1 MYVKDFK
8 LEQWLNPRVDSAKY
22 NLGASCVRA
31 FTLEELFEF
40 IGEDMNEF
48 LKELQKMSLHYGHF
62 FGLDR
67 LLKALSNLYQEA
79 TPDMVLTTHGGTG
92 ANNMVITELVEP
104 TDNVIAIVPNY
115 QQHYSLP
122 ESLGAEVRYLELKE
136 ENGYLPD
143 LNELRSLVDG
153 NTKMITLSNPNNPT
167 GAFIEE
173 EMLKEISGIAESVD
187 AYVLCD
193 EIYRGLGDGYMTS
206 IVDVYHKGIA
216 TSSTSKVFSM
226 AGTRV
231 GWIVT
236 RDKETYDRLENRRS
250 YDTICGGVFDELL
263 TAIALEH
270 YDKIL
275 ERSKDLVDESK
286 MVFDK
291 WIETQPYLSCNYE
304 ALGTTAFIKY
314 DFDIPSDELCADI
327 LEKTGVLLCYGDCF
341 EIPYSFRLGYSFGDP
356 KLLEEGLKVLGDY
369 LADLK
374 TEKTVTS
381 S

>member
-1 MYVKDFK
+1 MYINDFK
-8 LEQWLNPRVDSAKY
+8 LEKWLNPRVDSAKY
-22 NLGASCVRA
+22 NFGSSCVQA
-31 FTLEELFEF
+31 FTLEELFDF
-40 IGEDMNEF
+40 IGEDMNAF
-48 LKELQKMSLHYGHF
+48 LEELQKMSLHYGHF

-92 ANNMVITELVEP
+92 ANNMVITEFVEP
-104 TDNVIAIVPNY
+104 TDNVIAIIPNY

-143 LNELRSLVDG
+143 LQELKALVDD

-167 GAFIEE
+167 GAFIERD
-173 EMLKEISGIAESVD
+173 MLIEISKIAESVD

-193 EIYRGLGDGYMTS
+193 EIYRGLGDSYMTS
-206 IVDVYHKGIA
+206 IVDVYEKGIA

-270 YDKIL
+270 HDKIL
-275 ERSKDLVDESK
+275 ERSKKLVGESRAI
-286 MVFDK
+286 FDK
-291 WIETQPYLSCNYE
+291 WLADHPYLSCDYDSF
-304 ALGTTAFIKY
+304 GTTAFIKY
-314 DFDIPSDELCADI
+314 DFDVPSDELCIDI
-327 LEKTGVLLCYGDCF
+327 LEKTGVILCYGDCF
-341 EIPYSFRLGYSFGDP
+341 EIPNTFRLGYAFGDP
-356 KLLEEGLKVLGDY
+356 KHLEEGLNALGDY

-374 TEKTVTS
+374 TEKTVTIS
-381 S
+381 